1 MNGATLPRDAYSTF
15 LFAHTGFWD
24 GAARLLDLGGNLV
37 EFNRSI
43 TPEQADAIALR
54 MDWEAASQDM
64 WLGFAEAVE
73 DMSTE
78 RPSAEVAPA

>member
-24 GAARLLDLGGNLV
+24 GVARLLDIGGNLV

-54 MDWEAASQDM
+54 MDWAAASQDL
-64 WLGFAEAVE
+64 WLGFADAVE
-73 DMSTE
+73 EGGTE
-78 RPSAEVAPA
+78 IERAEVTPA